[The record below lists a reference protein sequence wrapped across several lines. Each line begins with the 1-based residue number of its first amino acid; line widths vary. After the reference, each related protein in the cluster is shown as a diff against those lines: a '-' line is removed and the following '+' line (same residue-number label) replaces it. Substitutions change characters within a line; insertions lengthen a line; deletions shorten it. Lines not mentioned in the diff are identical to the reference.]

1 MRIRFQNIQNRLKG
15 SEKGLVCKERKSS
28 HLSGRDVCQMSAKA
42 GVLVLLGFGMA
53 GCHQPPRLAKQTYT
67 FELGADVY
75 ANPDVYVENP
85 DEINSSKIEILALT
99 PGIAK
104 LNNRFVSTG
113 SEYLAVG
120 EYDFMMKN
128 GSQEYPFAVKIKD
141 TQPPKPSKSPDS
153 IEIGLGSAVD
163 WASVY
168 EASDLSE
175 VYYEA
180 PMDVSANAGEQDITV
195 RISDRFGN
203 TVEKSLH
210 VVVTP

>member
-1 MRIRFQNIQNRLKG
+1 MRIRFQKILNRQSRHFIKNITQSGHRTG
-15 SEKGLVCKERKSS
+15 SDCTGFIRKT
-28 HLSGRDVCQMSAKA
+28 A
-42 GVLVLLGFGMA
+42 VLFMILPALNLA
-53 GCHQPPRLAKQTYT
+53 ACYQPPRLSKQTYT

-85 DEINSSKIEILALT
+85 DEINPDKIEILALT

-128 GSQEYPFAVKIKD
+128 GSQEYPFNVKIKD

-153 IEIGLGSAVD
+153 LEIPLGSAVD

-180 PMDVSANAGEQDITV
+180 PMDVSSNAGEQDITV
-195 RISDRFGN
+195 KISDRFGN
-203 TVEKSLH
+203 AVEKSLH